1 MLSDVGAL
9 CLIPCSV
16 LDAVILILAAQSPDD
31 ECVSRVHL
39 SCAMRD
45 GRVSVEWSWLAGGGG
60 YESSRLGTVTG
71 VNKLQSCCTIVART
85 DAFFGSWHTRTSREC
100 S

>member
-16 LDAVILILAAQSPDD
+16 LDAVILILESPDD

-60 YESSRLGTVTG
+60 
-71 VNKLQSCCTIVART
+71 
-85 DAFFGSWHTRTSREC
+85 TSQADWGQ
-100 S
+100 